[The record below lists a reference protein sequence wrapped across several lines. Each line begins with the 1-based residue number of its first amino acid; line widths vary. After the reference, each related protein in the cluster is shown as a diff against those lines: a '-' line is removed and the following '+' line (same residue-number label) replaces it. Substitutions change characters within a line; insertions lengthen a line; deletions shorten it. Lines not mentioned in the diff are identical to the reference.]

1 MPATAPRSAA
11 QSLPISRVALI
22 TASLI
27 AIATVGYSVWKKQP
41 APPAAATAGAAP
53 QQGDV
58 SSMIS
63 KLEARLKDNPDDAE
77 GWRMLGMS
85 FYNTEKF
92 AESAQAYAR
101 ATRID
106 PNRADNWSAL
116 GEARVLAGP
125 GDVSADAKAAF
136 QKALTLDPKDPRAR
150 YFLAIAQDMAGDH
163 KGALD
168 SWFALLK
175 DTPAGAPWETG
186 VRDAITNVSAK
197 NNIDVTSRLAAI
209 VPAKGMNG
217 GAIATAGIPGPTPE
231 QMQSAAQLPKGQQDA
246 MVDGMVNGLEAKLK
260 ANPDNPDGWIMLMR
274 SRVQLGQSIQ
284 ASQAFRNGKAAFAN
298 DSIKRG
304 TLEAAASELGIKG

>member
-11 QSLPISRVALI
+11 QSLPISRAALI

-41 APPAAATAGAAP
+41 APPAAATTGAAP

-186 VRDAITNVSAK
+186 VRDAITNVAAK
-197 NNIDVTSRLAAI
+197 NKIDVTSRLAAI